1 MAKMKHNRRYNK
13 ESVKRLKNRLKTAQ
27 NKKPVNRAY
36 REMSSLEKAI
46 AILLDEVGVEWLR
59 EHPLPYTKGHWRY
72 YRSEEHTSELHGC
85 QKERYVKK
93 LDCKK
98 RRLSPDKN

>member
-72 YRSEEHTSELHGC
+72 YGC